1 MTLDSAELLTRD
13 HTQLDQLL
21 DDLIRSLTQEDGPE
35 ILGRLDWFWARLAMH
50 IRAEH
55 LHLFPQILAA
65 VENEPQQTKLREAI
79 AKLRDDHDFF
89 MKSLARAVKLTRAS
103 LDHETP
109 VEVRDLILT
118 VRQRLAGHNE
128 LEEAGVYGLTKTH
141 LSGEQQ
147 QLLFEAMQRELEN
160 IPPRFT

>member
-1 MTLDSAELLTRD
+1 MTLNSEELLTRD
-13 HTQLDQLL
+13 HAQLDQLL
-21 DDLIRSLTQEDGPE
+21 DGLTRSLAQNDGTDIP
-35 ILGRLDWFWARLAMH
+35 GRLDWFWARLAMH

-65 VENEPQQTKLREAI
+65 TENQPHQTSLRETI

-89 MKSLARAVKLTRAS
+89 MKSLARAVKLARAS
-103 LDHETP
+103 GGHETP

-128 LEEAGVYGLTKTH
+128 LEEADVYGLAKTY

-147 QLLFEAMQRELEN
+147 QLLLEAMKRELEN
-160 IPPRFT
+160 TPPRFT